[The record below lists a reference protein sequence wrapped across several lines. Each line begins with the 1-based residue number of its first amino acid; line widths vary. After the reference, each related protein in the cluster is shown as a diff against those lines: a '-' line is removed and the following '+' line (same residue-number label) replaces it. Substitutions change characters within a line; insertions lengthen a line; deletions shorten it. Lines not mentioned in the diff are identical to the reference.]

1 MGEKIEFQ
9 KVDEKIEYTEFKKPT
24 FDIYDEKINEKMA
37 KVFIALG
44 KQPEKEGEID
54 A

>member
-9 KVDEKIEYTEFKKPT
+9 KVDEKIEYTDFKKPS

-37 KVFIALG
+37 KIFIELG
-44 KQPEKEGEID
+44 ERPIKEDEQD
-54 A
+54 V